1 MAGAF
6 AYQHD
11 VAYPE
16 FDRWLMQMTTY
27 LAFTHLI
34 AGVGDLPKIW
44 SLACVYD
51 DLLWIWSLDSEDDL
65 PLIWS
70 LDSVND
76 GLLWIWS

>member
-1 MAGAF
+1 MNRENDNLSSWRERERERERERKREREIEREMAGAF

-34 AGVGDLPKIW
+34 AGVGDLPKI
-44 SLACVYD
+44 
-51 DLLWIWSLDSEDDL
+51 
-65 PLIWS
+65 
-70 LDSVND
+70 
-76 GLLWIWS
+76 

>member
-34 AGVGDLPKIW
+34 AGVGDLPKI
-44 SLACVYD
+44 
-51 DLLWIWSLDSEDDL
+51 
-65 PLIWS
+65 
-70 LDSVND
+70 
-76 GLLWIWS
+76 